1 MENPK
6 PEKPATEAETKQV
19 ELIVSDVKM
28 TERDGGYCPPQV
40 VLAVAAV
47 DSDVLK
53 KKRGRP
59 TKGLPKSAPPPKQ
72 KKEDEDVCFI
82 CFDGGSLVLC
92 DRR

>member
-1 MENPK
+1 
-6 PEKPATEAETKQV
+6 
-19 ELIVSDVKM
+19 M